1 MGWWQ
6 VNADTLAGSRFVVSQ
21 LAETIA
27 GLKVLERGTAGHP
40 GERAWLAAHLSA
52 YRARQAADPVGALL
66 IRAALGPTWNADFL
80 TPTPEPDEAATFEDE
95 VARVREAAPGMARQD
110 LTVSLGGP
118 LPPLLHRDDLPQ
130 RAADTLEWVWR
141 ETVLP
146 YWARRRQ
153 VIEADV
159 VARTAQLSQGGWA
172 AALDDMRPG
181 MRWLGESRLQINAR
195 YYPPRDL
202 SGARLMF
209 VPVTPRHGWVS
220 WEEGPLPGT
229 ARAPAA
235 PAPAPGSREG
245 AAAGPGGVVGRSD
258 GGRPASSRALPR
270 YAVTYPCSGVLVEA
284 AEERVPVPEALG
296 ALLGGARAAVLVLLD
311 TPKSTS
317 QLVAL
322 TGQGLGSVGRHLRVL
337 LDARLLRRRR
347 AGRSVLYYRTAV
359 GDTLVR
365 AQAQAEAQAEAES
378 GSGSGSGTGLRSR
391 PGPGLAR
398 AAASWAP
405 VRRRVGAVGEAEG
418 SAGASPS
425 GERQPGGCR

>member
-6 VNADTLAGSRFVVSQ
+6 VSADTLAGSRFVVSPLSEA
-21 LAETIA
+21 LAC
-27 GLKVLERGTAGHP
+27 LKALERRTAGYP
-40 GERAWLAAHLSA
+40 GERAWLAAHLPA

-80 TPTPEPDEAATFEDE
+80 TPAPEPDEAATFEDE
-95 VARVREAAPGMARQD
+95 VARVRESAPEAARED

-118 LPPLLHRDDLPQ
+118 LPPPLHRDDLP
-130 RAADTLEWVWR
+130 RRTADILEWVWR

-146 YWARRRQ
+146 DWPRRRQ

-159 VARTAQLSQGGWA
+159 VARTAQLSRGGWA

-195 YYPPRDL
+195 DYPPRDL

-220 WEEGPLPGT
+220 WSETPGADADIRPT
-229 ARAPAA
+229 SVRPAA
-235 PAPAPGSREG
+235 VRTQ
-245 AAAGPGGVVGRSD
+245 
-258 GGRPASSRALPR
+258 RAR
-270 YAVTYPCSGVLVEA
+270 YAVTYPCSGALADA
-284 AEERVPVPEALG
+284 AEERIPVPEALG
-296 ALLGGARAAVLVLLD
+296 ALLGGARAGVLVLLD

-347 AGRSVLYYRTAV
+347 AGRSVLYYRTPAGDALV
-359 GDTLVR
+359 GAQVR
-365 AQAQAEAQAEAES
+365 AEPE
-378 GSGSGSGTGLRSR
+378 GRH
-391 PGPGLAR
+391 
-398 AAASWAP
+398 
-405 VRRRVGAVGEAEG
+405 GEG
-418 SAGASPS
+418 
-425 GERQPGGCR
+425 